1 MFIVFFSQ
9 GEVTITCIQQ
19 GSNEVFDSTQGA
31 GNLPL
36 NEADSNAIGK
46 KDNSTRLKHKYL
58 YSNWVKWQLQSV
70 SFASG

>member
-9 GEVTITCIQQ
+9 GEVTVTCIQQ

-36 NEADSNAIGK
+36 NGVDSKAIGK
-46 KDNSTRLKHKYL
+46 KDNSKRM
-58 YSNWVKWQLQSV
+58 
-70 SFASG
+70 